1 MECSDARHL
10 IHLDVGNDLRA
21 EEEGLLAGHME
32 HCGECRVYHTETSR
46 AMNALY
52 VLRDDPAARP
62 ESGSATRSVWANVSQ
77 KIQQRRTTPALA
89 RRFNVQVAALSV
101 CSLSLAV
108 VTIVQSLSAMRSSA
122 EPSGYMLSQP
132 VSNLSAPQFYQPHGQ
147 GIPNGHYRQQQ
158 TQPIPVKSPPQSF

>member
-10 IHLDVGNDLRA
+10 IHLDVGNDLRT
-21 EEEGLLAGHME
+21 EEESLLAGHME
-32 HCGECRVYHTETSR
+32 HCGECRVYHTETSQ

-52 VLRDDPAARP
+52 VLRDDPAARS
-62 ESGSATRSVWANVSQ
+62 ESGSATRSVWADVSQ
-77 KIQQRRTTPALA
+77 KIQHRRTTPALA

-108 VTIVQSLSAMRSSA
+108 VTIVQSLSAMRGSG

-132 VSNLSAPQFYQPHGQ
+132 VSNLSTPQLYQTHGQ
-147 GIPNGHYRQQQ
+147 AVPDSPYRQQQ
-158 TQPIPVKSPPQSF
+158 TLPIPVKSQPQSF

>member
-10 IHLDVGNDLRA
+10 IHLDVGNDLRT
-21 EEEGLLAGHME
+21 EEETLLAGHME
-32 HCGECRVYHTETSR
+32 HCGECRVYHTSTSR

-52 VLRDDPAARP
+52 VLRDDPATRP
-62 ESGSATRSVWANVSQ
+62 ESGSASRSVWANVSQ
-77 KIQQRRTTPALA
+77 KIQQRRTVPALA

-132 VSNLSAPQFYQPHGQ
+132 VSNLSAPQFYQTQGQ
-147 GIPNGHYRQQQ
+147 GMPNGLYRQQQ
-158 TQPIPVKSPPQSF
+158 MQPIPVKSQPQSF

>member
-21 EEEGLLAGHME
+21 EEETLLAGHME

-46 AMNALY
+46 AMSALY
-52 VLRDDPAARP
+52 ILRDDPATRP

-77 KIQQRRTTPALA
+77 KIQQRRTSPAMA

-122 EPSGYMLSQP
+122 EPSGYMPSQP
-132 VSNLSAPQFYQPHGQ
+132 VSNMNAAAFYSTQ
-147 GIPNGHYRQQQ
+147 GAGVPNSPFRQEQE
-158 TQPIPVKSPPQSF
+158 QPISVKSQPQSF

>member
-32 HCGECRVYHTETSR
+32 HCGECRVYHTETSQ

-52 VLRDDPAARP
+52 VLRDDPATRP
-62 ESGSATRSVWANVSQ
+62 ESGSAARSVWANVSQ
-77 KIQQRRTTPALA
+77 KIQQRRTAPALA

-108 VTIVQSLSAMRSSA
+108 VTIVQSLSAMRGSD

-132 VSNLSAPQFYQPHGQ
+132 VSNLSAPSLYQPHGQ
-147 GIPNGHYRQQQ
+147 AMPNELYRQQQ
-158 TQPIPVKSPPQSF
+158 PQPIPVKSPPQSF